1 MTRGQRIKYAREKAE
16 INQTDL
22 AKRVG
27 VSKQTLYKYENDI
40 VTNIPSDII
49 EKISICC
56 KCYPGYIMGWTDNP
70 DLPDASAEDM
80 TKALELYEKYKE
92 AIPQVQD
99 AVEALLKSS
108 RPVS

>member
-1 MTRGQRIKYAREKAE
+1 
-16 INQTDL
+16 
-22 AKRVG
+22 
-27 VSKQTLYKYENDI
+27 
-40 VTNIPSDII
+40 
-49 EKISICC
+49 
-56 KCYPGYIMGWTDNP
+56 MGWTDNP